1 MTSQVEVTV
10 SLLGVT
16 ASLLGICQV
25 MGATWAVGGR
35 GPNPEYLFKT
45 ADMLRD
51 LGIPDPQLDYLAQ
64 KVANLTK
71 SA

>member
-1 MTSQVEVTV
+1 MVDRDHAQYCCYGLDQQAEII
-10 SLLGVT
+10 
-16 ASLLGICQV
+16 AR
-25 MGATWAVGGR
+25 AVGGR
-35 GPNPEYLFKT
+35 GPNPEYLYKT

-51 LGIPDPQLDYLAQ
+51 LGIPDPQLDYLAE

>member
-1 MTSQVEVTV
+1 
-10 SLLGVT
+10 
-16 ASLLGICQV
+16 
-25 MGATWAVGGR
+25 
-35 GPNPEYLFKT
+35 
-45 ADMLRD
+45 MLRD

>member
-1 MTSQVEVTV
+1 
-10 SLLGVT
+10 
-16 ASLLGICQV
+16 
-25 MGATWAVGGR
+25 VGGR

-51 LGIPDPQLDYLAQ
+51 LGIPDPQLDYLAK